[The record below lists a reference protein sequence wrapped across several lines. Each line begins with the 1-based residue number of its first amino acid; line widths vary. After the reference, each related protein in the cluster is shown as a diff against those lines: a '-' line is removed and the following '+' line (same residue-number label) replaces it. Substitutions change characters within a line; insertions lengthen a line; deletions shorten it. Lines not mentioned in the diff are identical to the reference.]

1 MRRTK
6 NRLDVGG
13 VDTEGISGC
22 RLFEGEDLKYQDRM
36 KWQKQMQVEA
46 IKEQLREKR
55 LKEQQDKQEEDD
67 WAQQTD
73 MVTRMRGM
81 LEDENDS
88 KRTQKEKEIQQEN
101 IRLSL
106 IKKQTE
112 EADRN
117 WNETMNSKEVYR
129 DDNV

>member
-112 EADRN
+112 EAERN
-117 WNETMNSKEVYR
+117 WHETMNSKEVYR

>member
-73 MVTRMRGM
+73 MITRMRGM

-88 KRTQKEKEIQQEN
+88 KRAQKEKEIQQEN